1 MKEDIVYG
9 KNSVKELL
17 QSERPIN
24 KIHIQKG
31 FKEQK
36 IVDLAKNADI
46 LIKWCDKTLLD
57 KITENGNHQGIAA
70 MVSPK
75 AYTDIDVIL
84 KNIEEK
90 GQEGFLVILDSLED
104 PHNLGSIIRTGD
116 GAGVDGI
123 IIPKHRA
130 VPLTFTVAKVAAGA
144 LEHVPVAQV
153 TNLSQTIELLK
164 AKGYWIFG
172 ADMDGTE
179 YYKADL
185 KGKICLVIGGEGK
198 GIGQLVKKHCDVI
211 LSIPLKG
218 EVSSLNAGVAA
229 GILMYE
235 VVKQRN
241 S

>member
-9 KNSVKELL
+9 KNPVKELL
-17 QSERPIN
+17 QNNRPVN
-24 KIHIQKG
+24 KIHIQNG

-36 IVDLAKNADI
+36 IVEMAKETQMQ
-46 LIKWCDKTLLD
+46 IKWCDKSFLD
-57 KITENGNHQGIAA
+57 KITENGNHQGIAV

-75 AYTDIDVIL
+75 AYTDLDDIL
-84 KNIEEK
+84 QNVEDSGK
-90 GQEGFLVILDSLED
+90 EGFLIILDSIED

-153 TNLSQTIELLK
+153 TNLTQTIQLLK
-164 AKGYWIFG
+164 DKGYWIYG

-198 GIGQLVKKHCDVI
+198 GVGQLVKKQCDVI

-241 S
+241 E